1 VELEVDGAACMGHGR
16 CYAYAP
22 ELFDA
27 DDDGHAVLLMADV
40 LTAYEGNARVAAEAC
55 PERAINL
62 YE

>member
-40 LTAYEGNARVAAEAC
+40 LTTYEGKARVAAESC
-55 PERAINL
+55 PEQAINL